1 MIPRRSTLTLRLFG
15 GLSLA
20 DEAGPITGRGAQ
32 RRRLALLAILA
43 AARGKPVSRDKLV
56 AFLWPEASGDRA
68 RHLLADSLYVIRD
81 ELGEDVIRATG
92 NDLALDRSHIS
103 SDTMEFAD
111 ALEAGDRARAVGI
124 YAGGGPFL
132 DGVFV
137 TDAGEFDRW
146 VDSTRTG
153 LAEDYRRALR
163 ELASAAAERGDHA
176 AAIEWW
182 RRLAAEDRLN
192 SRVALGLMRALA
204 AGGDGAGAL
213 DFART
218 HADVVRAELES
229 EPDAAIIA
237 FEAELRALQAQVRVP
252 APPDVTPFRSAYS
265 APSSAPAQEIHGR
278 RGMFAAAGVLILA
291 VAAYGLAR
299 NSRAAPGAA
308 LSLAGTVRPTE
319 QQNRSPNPEA
329 FALFQKGSD
338 QRLMR
343 SDSTVRIAV
352 DYFNSAIA
360 ADSSFVA
367 AHAGLARAYSAECQG
382 NAPLAQRRSACDSA
396 TIAAKR
402 AIALDSTVADGYVEL
417 SYARAMALDI
427 PGALAAAERAV
438 RIDPNHGEAHQFLG
452 VAYEWFGRTD
462 EALAE
467 ARHALD
473 LDPLSVAAISE
484 VGRALFFAGREDE
497 ALACLAPLRS
507 LRPPVRRVRN
517 TVGRIYE
524 KKKMWREAIT
534 EFGSPAPGGG
544 SGRRELI
551 GRVLAESGRRAEA
564 RAILSEIK
572 TQWSSGKAKAFD
584 VALVYVGLHDFD
596 NAFAWIDKAIDDFS
610 LRSDIMDP
618 TFDELRA
625 DPRFARV
632 RKRLRIASR

>member
-1 MIPRRSTLTLRLFG
+1 VTPRPSALTLRLFG

-20 DEAGPITGRGAQ
+20 DEAGPITGRAAQ

-43 AARGKPVSRDKLV
+43 AARDRPVSRDKLV
-56 AFLWPEASGDRA
+56 AFLWPEAGGDRA

-111 ALEAGDRARAVGI
+111 ALEAGDRARAAGI
-124 YAGGGPFL
+124 YASGGPFL

-146 VDSTRTG
+146 VDSTRSG
-153 LAEDYRRALR
+153 FSEDYRRALR
-163 ELASAAAERGDHA
+163 ELANAAADSGDHS

-182 RRLAAEDRLN
+182 RRLAADDTLN

-229 EPDAAIIA
+229 EPDAAIVT
-237 FEAELRALQAQVRVP
+237 FEAELRALQAQVHVRT
-252 APPDVTPFRSAYS
+252 PPDVKPVHSIYS
-265 APSSAPAQEIHGR
+265 PLLPAPAPKPRSR
-278 RGMFAAAGVLILA
+278 RGLLAAVAILILA
-291 VAAYGLAR
+291 VVGYSLSRPSGAGPGAGLAAR
-299 NSRAAPGAA
+299 
-308 LSLAGTVRPTE
+308 TVRPTE
-319 QQNRSPNPEA
+319 QQTPSPNPEA
-329 FALFQKGSD
+329 FALFLKGSD
-338 QRLMR
+338 QKLMR

-352 DYFNSAIA
+352 DYFNRAIA
-360 ADSSFVA
+360 ADSTFVA
-367 AHAGLARAYSAECQG
+367 AYAGLARSYAAECQG
-382 NAPLAQRRSACDSA
+382 NAPLAQRRTACDSA

-402 AIALDSTVADGYVEL
+402 AIALDSTLADGYVEL
-417 SYARAMALDI
+417 SYARGRVLDI

-438 RIDPNHGEAHQFLG
+438 RIDPNHSEAHQFLG
-452 VAYEWFGRTD
+452 AAYEWFGRRD

-473 LDPLSVAAISE
+473 LEPLSVTAIAE
-484 VGRALFFAGREDE
+484 VGRALVFADRDDE
-497 ALACLAPLRS
+497 ALALLAPLRS
-507 LRPPVRRVRN
+507 LRPPVRRVKN

-524 KKKMWREAIT
+524 RKKMWREAIAEYGT
-534 EFGSPAPGGG
+534 PAPGGG
-544 SGRRELI
+544 SAGRARI

-564 RAILSEIK
+564 QAILSELK
-572 TQWSSGKAKAFD
+572 TQWSGGRAHAFD
-584 VALVYVGLHDFD
+584 VALVYIGLRDFD
-596 NAFAWIDKAIDDFS
+596 NAFAWLDKSIDDFS
-610 LRSDIMDP
+610 LSGDIMDP
-618 TFDELRA
+618 TFAELRA
-625 DPRFARV
+625 DSRFAHMRE
-632 RKRLRIASR
+632 RLRIAGR